1 VFEKGYASLKLYPG
15 FSLHVSVVASE
26 DEDEN
31 GKVDV
36 LLIDYI
42 TIHVAGL
49 EVFVAVHRDGRY
61 KIIAKCYNKKIRKK
75 ITEGVGERIH
85 VGDKKELD
93 VFLDHFEIFIVKY
106 LQQIVNEY
114 PDVLPE
120 DCMQLIRDILH
131 YLQS

>member
-36 LLIDYI
+36 LLVDYI
-42 TIHVAGL
+42 AIHVSGL
-49 EVFVAVHRDGRY
+49 EIFVAVHRDGRY

-75 ITEGVGERIH
+75 ITEGVGEPVRIS
-85 VGDKKELD
+85 DKQELD
-93 VFLDHFEIFIVKY
+93 VFLNHFEILMVKY
-106 LQQIVNEY
+106 LQEIVGKY
-114 PDVLPE
+114 SDVLPE